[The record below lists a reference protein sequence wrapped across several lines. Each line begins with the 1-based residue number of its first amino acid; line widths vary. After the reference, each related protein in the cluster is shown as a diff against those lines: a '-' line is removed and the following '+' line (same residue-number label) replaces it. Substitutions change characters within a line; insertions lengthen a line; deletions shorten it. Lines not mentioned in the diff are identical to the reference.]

1 MSQWGQGRGSREQST
16 GAPSE
21 PLFREDDRML
31 QGSALRKCPRMVCL
45 LSFNSGWSFFP
56 QRVYSGG
63 GDGPAQESD
72 LKESTRGPK
81 ATQALWP
88 CSSTLAGG
96 FGTPFSH
103 L

>member
-1 MSQWGQGRGSREQST
+1 MSQSGQGRGSRKQST

-72 LKESTRGPK
+72 FEGKHT
-81 ATQALWP
+81 
-88 CSSTLAGG
+88 
-96 FGTPFSH
+96 GT
-103 L
+103 